1 MSAPAPA
8 ARLRALLERD
18 ACHVMPCCWD
28 GLSARLIEQAGFP
41 LTFMSGFAVS
51 AARAALPDTGLLSL
65 GEILDTG
72 RAITGAVSIPVM
84 GDGDTGHGN
93 AVNVRRT
100 VREFARAGFAAVM
113 IEDQVSPKRCG
124 HTGVREVVPFD
135 EACMRIRAAVDVRR
149 EEGLDILILA
159 RTDARAAIGLEE
171 ALRRARAFSEL
182 GADIL
187 FVEAPRSREELE
199 EIPRAVP
206 GIHMC
211 NMLEGGL
218 TPLLPADELARMG
231 YRIAARPLTLL
242 SAAMHAMTGVLESLK
257 AGETAPAGLL
267 DFAEL
272 KHRVGFD
279 AYDVLAARYAVCNPG
294 GEDGNSGD

>member
-1 MSAPAPA
+1 MSLSPAS
-8 ARLRALLERD
+8 RLRALLKEET
-18 ACHVMPCCWD
+18 CHVMPCCWD

-124 HTGVREVVPFD
+124 HTGVKEVVPFD
-135 EACMRIRAAVDVRR
+135 EACMRIRAAVDVRC
-149 EEGLDILILA
+149 EEELDILILA
-159 RTDARAAIGLEE
+159 RTDARAALGLEE
-171 ALRRARAFSEL
+171 ALRRARAFADL

-187 FVEAPRSREELE
+187 FVEAPRSREELA
-199 EIPRAVP
+199 EIPQAVP
-206 GIHMC
+206 GIHMA

-218 TPLLPADELARMG
+218 TPLLPSDELARMG

-242 SAAMHAMTGVLESLK
+242 SAAMRAMTEVLESLK
-257 AGETAPAGLL
+257 TGEIAPAALL
-267 DFAEL
+267 DFSEL
-272 KHRVGFD
+272 RRRVGFD
-279 AYDVLAARYAVCNPG
+279 AYDVLATRYGTCDSG
-294 GEDGNSGD
+294 DGNTDNGR

>member
-1 MSAPAPA
+1 MSGGAPAG
-8 ARLRALLERD
+8 RLRSLLAGD

-28 GLSARLIEQAGFP
+28 GLSAKLIEQAGFAF
-41 LTFMSGFAVS
+41 TFMSGFSV
-51 AARAALPDTGLLSL
+51 AAGRAGLPDTGLLSL

-72 RAITGAVSIPVM
+72 RAITEAVSIPVL

-100 VREFARAGFAAVM
+100 VRQFARAGFAAVM

-124 HTGVREVVPFD
+124 HTGVKEVVSRQ
-135 EACMRIRAAVDVRR
+135 EAIMRIRAAVEARD

-159 RTDARAAIGLEE
+159 RTDARAACGMDE
-171 ALRRARAFSEL
+171 ALARLRAFSEL

-187 FVEAPRSREELE
+187 FAEAPRSRQELA

-206 GIHMC
+206 GVHMA

-218 TPLLPADELARMG
+218 TPFLPPEELAEMG
-231 YRIAARPLTLL
+231 YRIAAYPLTLL
-242 SAAMHAMTGVLESLK
+242 SVAMKAMRAALEAMK
-257 AGETAPAGLL
+257 AGEHPHDMLM

-272 KHRVGFD
+272 KRIIGFD
-279 AYDVLAARYAVCNPG
+279 AHDDMAARYALSHSPDKKG
-294 GEDGNSGD
+294 G

>member
-1 MSAPAPA
+1 MSAPTPA
-8 ARLRALLERD
+8 ARLRALLEQD
-18 ACHVMPCCWD
+18 VCHVMPCCWD
-28 GLSARLIEQAGFP
+28 GLSASLIEQAGFP

-72 RAITGAVSIPVM
+72 RAITGAVTIPVM

-124 HTGVREVVPFD
+124 HTGVKEVVPFD
-135 EACMRIRAAVDVRR
+135 EARMRIHAAVDAVR
-149 EEGLDILILA
+149 EEELDILILA
-159 RTDARAAIGLEE
+159 RTDARAVVGFKE

-187 FVEAPRSREELE
+187 FVEAPRSRAELE
-199 EIPRAVP
+199 EIPKAVP

-211 NMLEGGL
+211 NLLEGGL

-242 SAAMHAMTGVLESLK
+242 SATMHVMTGVLESLK
-257 AGETAPAGLL
+257 AGETVPAGLL
-267 DFAEL
+267 DFTEL
-272 KHRVGFD
+272 KRRVGFD
-279 AYDVLAARYAVCNPG
+279 AYDTLATRYAGRDTCGAGDDG
-294 GEDGNSGD
+294 GK

>member
-1 MSAPAPA
+1 MSAPSPA
-8 ARLRALLERD
+8 SRLRALLEQD
-18 ACHVMPCCWD
+18 VCHVMPCCWD

-124 HTGVREVVPFD
+124 HTGVKEVVSFD
-135 EACMRIRAAVDVRR
+135 EACIRIRAAVDVRR
-149 EEGLDILILA
+149 EEELDILILA
-159 RTDARAAIGLEE
+159 RTDARAAVGLEE

-187 FVEAPRSREELE
+187 FVEAPRSREELAA
-199 EIPRAVP
+199 IPEAVP
-206 GIHMC
+206 GVHMA

-218 TPLLPADELARMG
+218 TPLLPPGELARMG

-242 SAAMHAMTGVLESLK
+242 SAAMRTMTDVLDSLK
-257 AGETAPAGLL
+257 AGETAPAGLM

-272 KHRVGFD
+272 RRRVGFD
-279 AYDVLAARYAVCNPG
+279 AYDALAARYAACEPG
-294 GEDGNSGD
+294 GGDADDGR